1 MSAVLD
7 PHSDD
12 SDRLEHRPDP
22 APPPA
27 RTSPWPW
34 ILLAIVLLP
43 VLALAIFA
51 VVTFGGAIQA
61 WQTVDNL
68 FAGRLVV
75 RTDQP
80 AVVLQVQQLNRLETA
95 SFTIEKI
102 IEGGVDQGSP
112 VLNAFLGDRLLFIAH
127 GNVIAG
133 VDLSQLKPE
142 DVIVHDSQS
151 ISLRLPPARV
161 LTQSLDNGM
170 SRVYD
175 RQRGLLTRGDPNL
188 ETQVRREADQQIL
201 KAACQGGI
209 LHQADTNAQTQV
221 RALLGTDGLSP
232 GRIPAGPLRIPAPG
246 APKADSSRTALSGG
260 L

>member
-1 MSAVLD
+1 MSDVLG

-12 SDRLEHRPDP
+12 SGLLEYRASA
-22 APPPA
+22 APPPR

-34 ILLAIVLLP
+34 IVLTIVLLP
-43 VLALAIFA
+43 VLALVIFA
-51 VVTFGGAIQA
+51 VVTFGGVMQA

-68 FAGRLVV
+68 FAGRLVI

-80 AVVLQVQQLNRLETA
+80 AVVVQVQQLNRLETA

-112 VLNAFLGDRLLFIAH
+112 VLNALLGERLLFIAH

-142 DVIVHDSQS
+142 DVIVYDDQS
-151 ISLRLPPARV
+151 ISLRLPPAGV
-161 LTQSLDNGM
+161 LSQSLDNEM

-175 RQRGLLTRGDPNL
+175 RQRGLLIKGDLNL
-188 ETQVRREADQQIL
+188 ETQVRQEADQQIL
-201 KAACQGGI
+201 QAACQGGI
-209 LHQADTNAQTQV
+209 LHQANTNAQTQV
-221 RALLGTDGLSP
+221 RALLVTMGFRQVEFL
-232 GRIPAGPLRIPAPG
+232 PANAVIYTGCPEY
-246 APKADSSRTALSGG
+246 
-260 L
+260 